1 MIGTHKIDSTKIRIP
16 FDDCEILNDGILSH
30 YVLVNELTGEVSNT
44 DFKKNCWIGESNG
57 VKCRIAIESVNSALS
72 AKGEPPKLGRYI
84 TLVITSKMLGTDY
97 FKGITKETLPKVY
110 EYVMGLEV
118 FKCSYDVW
126 QNAMV
131 TDTDICK
138 DFKASFDEMRQ
149 LFQLMER
156 SSIPYSKRG
165 VGVRAYIKGENQ
177 NGIEWNDRNTTSLK
191 HPFVKVYSKELD
203 FYGQGI
209 RQDRKEFATTYINQ
223 SDCNNTYRVESTV
236 KNRKAFKAYEVTDTR
251 LCSIADLSQ
260 EKMAEIVSKSLKK
273 NTVRPTRTQ
282 TKTKKSDMTPQE
294 RTIYNTL
301 SMILYNTPYSIA
313 VQLITE
319 DLPPS
324 SRVQYTKKYDAVY
337 NKWIKGKEPYKAEEM
352 EQLMETVGW
361 VI

>member
-1 MIGTHKIDSTKIRIP
+1 MIGIHKIDSTKVRIP
-16 FDDCEILNDGILSH
+16 FDDCEILNEGLLSH

-44 DFKKNCWIGESNG
+44 DFKKNCWIGETNG
-57 VKCRIAIESVNSALS
+57 VKCRIAVESVNSALS

-84 TLVITSKMLGTDY
+84 TLVITSKMLGKDY

-110 EYVMGLEV
+110 DYVMRLEV

-126 QNAMV
+126 QNSMV

-149 LFQLMER
+149 LFQVMER

-165 VGVRAYIKGENQ
+165 VGVKAYIKGENQ
-177 NGIEWNDRNTTSLK
+177 NGIEWNDRNTVSLK
-191 HPFVKVYSKELD
+191 HPFIKVYSKHLD
-203 FYGQGI
+203 LYGQGI
-209 RQDRKEFATTYINQ
+209 RQDRKDFSSAYINEA
-223 SDCNNTYRVESTV
+223 DCKDVYRVETTV
-236 KNRKAFKAYEVTDTR
+236 KNRKAFKTYEVTDTR
-251 LCSIADLSQ
+251 LCSIVDLSQ
-260 EKMAEIVSKSLKK
+260 EKMAEIVSNSLKK
-273 NTVRPTRTQ
+273 NTVRPTRTK
-282 TKTKKSDMTPQE
+282 TKTNKSEMTPQE
-294 RTIYNTL
+294 RTIYNSL
-301 SMILYNTPYSIA
+301 SMILHSTPYTIA
-313 VQLITE
+313 VQMITE

-361 VI
+361 VF

>member
-1 MIGTHKIDSTKIRIP
+1 MIGTYKIDSTKIRLP
-16 FDDCEILNDGILSH
+16 FDDCEILNEGILSH

-44 DFKKNCWIGESNG
+44 DFKRNCWIGEANG
-57 VKCRIAIESVNSALS
+57 VKCRIAIESVNSTVS
-72 AKGEPPKLGRYI
+72 AKGEPPRLGRYI

-97 FKGITKETLPKVY
+97 FKGITKETLPIVY
-110 EYVMGLEV
+110 DYVMGLEV

-165 VGVRAYIKGENQ
+165 VGVKTYIKGESQ
-177 NGIEWNDRNTTSLK
+177 NGIEWNDRNTTSQK
-191 HPFVKVYSKELD
+191 HPFVKVYSKQLD
-203 FYGQGI
+203 FYGEGI
-209 RQDRKEFATTYINQ
+209 RQDRKEFAATYINQ
-223 SDCNNTYRVESTV
+223 ADCNDIYRVESTV
-236 KNRKAFKAYEVTDTR
+236 KNRKSFKAYEVTDTR
-251 LCSIADLSQ
+251 LCSIVDLSQ

-273 NTVRPTRTQ
+273 NTIRPTRTQ

-294 RTIYNTL
+294 RTIYNSL
-301 SMILYNTPYSIA
+301 SMILHSTPYSIA

-337 NKWIKGKEPYKAEEM
+337 NKWIKGREPYKAEEM
-352 EQLMETVGW
+352 ERLMETVGW